1 VHCWKTIN
9 IEREYGTARLYLLAT
24 IIFVLVFCISYIS
37 FSFNFTGR
45 HIDRFLWLLLITVPL
60 VYPIHKIMH
69 YFALLK
75 HRKSLVFRFK
85 IQYHFIPIIHM
96 RLHSIPKRSYLFALM
111 TPFFVI
117 NALLIWG
124 GFSTPVYAHYF
135 SALLA
140 LHCSICLMDIL
151 YVKNLMNAPKDA
163 IIEETPRGYEILV
176 PNDYDLTR

>member
-1 VHCWKTIN
+1 MHCWKTIN

-24 IIFVLVFCISYIS
+24 IIFVLVFCFSYIS
-37 FSFNFTGR
+37 FSFTFTGR
-45 HIDRFLWLLLITVPL
+45 HVDRFLWLLLITIPL
-60 VYPIHKIMH
+60 VYPIHKALH

-85 IQYHFIPIIHM
+85 IQYYFLPIIHM

-111 TPFFVI
+111 TPFIVI
-117 NALLIWG
+117 NSLLIWG

-135 SALLA
+135 SGLLA

-151 YVKNLMNAPKDA
+151 YVKNLMYAPKDA

-176 PNDYDLTR
+176 PNDFNR